1 MKAKISRGGIK
12 SAVFLFILAILGFSM
27 SQQAPTVD
35 ATPDRVD
42 FAVSQDLQL
51 ADAVTAPER
60 AEDVEIRDTYVAP
73 AVSRNYTTVSRLT
86 NARTNYISILGRTIN
101 LFVSNDTAINAGSM
115 VARYVN
121 GGKYPGRFYYGHNSG
136 AVFGG
141 LANLW
146 VGSTFTINLDGTN
159 YNYAIAKIE
168 TVPNDNVLA
177 SNMKKIAAGKDFG
190 GVQYDV
196 TLMTCAGTPY
206 GNGNATHR
214 TIVYAYLY

>member
-27 SQQAPTVD
+27 SQQAPMVD
-35 ATPDRVD
+35 ATPDRID
-42 FAVSQDLQL
+42 FAVSQNLEL
-51 ADAVTAPER
+51 AEAVDAPER
-60 AEDVEIRDTYVAP
+60 AADVEIKDTYVAP
-73 AVSRNYTTVSRLT
+73 TVTRSYATVSRST
-86 NARTNYISILGRTIN
+86 SSRANYISILGRTID

-115 VARYVN
+115 VARYIN
-121 GGKYPGRFYYGHNSG
+121 GSKYPGRFYYGHNSSQ
-136 AVFGG
+136 VFGG

-159 YNYAIAKIE
+159 YNYYIAKIE
-168 TVPNDNVLA
+168 TVSNDDVLA
-177 SNMKKIAAGKDFG
+177 SNMKKIASGRDYS

-214 TIVYAYLY
+214 TIVYAKLY